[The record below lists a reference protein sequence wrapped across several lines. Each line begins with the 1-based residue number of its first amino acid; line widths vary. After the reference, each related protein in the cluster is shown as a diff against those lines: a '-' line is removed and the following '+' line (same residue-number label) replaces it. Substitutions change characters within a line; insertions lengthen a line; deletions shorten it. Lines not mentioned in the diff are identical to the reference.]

1 MYAYNAYGL
10 SICSDLPLPELQVST
25 EARADVVIRLGT
37 INWSPPVPLP
47 KWSYFHVDG
56 DSAYFYWEVVGKFQV
71 KSGSE
76 IIIEPLLNVEEGVI
90 HLPLLGSV
98 LAMVLHQRQRLVLH
112 ASAVAINGNAAIFL
126 GASGQGKS
134 TMAAT
139 LYGRGHKLMADDVAA
154 INLESVTKP
163 ILIPGFPQI
172 KLWPE
177 ALTAA
182 LGDNPESL
190 NRIHPEVEKRARPT
204 IDNFLQAPL
213 TLKRI
218 YVLRKGFHPEIKPLQ
233 PQEAIAQLIANSFI
247 PMLLGNKFLQ
257 SSKAALHLRQ
267 CSSLAQNL
275 PIYSLERPRSLDLLP
290 NIARLVEE
298 DLANELEPAMT

>member
-1 MYAYNAYGL
+1 M
-10 SICSDLPLPELQVST
+10 T
-25 EARADVVIRLGT
+25 
-37 INWSPPVPLP
+37 
-47 KWSYFHVDG
+47 
-56 DSAYFYWEVVGKFQV
+56 
-71 KSGSE
+71 
-76 IIIEPLLNVEEGVI
+76 
-90 HLPLLGSV
+90 
-98 LAMVLHQRQRLVLH
+98 
-112 ASAVAINGNAAIFL
+112 
-126 GASGQGKS
+126 
-134 TMAAT
+134 
-139 LYGRGHKLMADDVAA
+139 DDVAA

-182 LGDNPESL
+182 LGNDPESL
-190 NRIHPEVEKRARPT
+190 NRIHPEVEKRACPT
-204 IDNFLQAPL
+204 LDNFLQAPL

-218 YVLRKGFHPEIKPLQ
+218 YVLCKGSRPEIKPLQ
-233 PQEAIAQLIANSFI
+233 PQEAVVQLIANSFI

-290 NIARLVEE
+290 DVARLVEE
-298 DLANELEPAMT
+298 DLANELEPAMI